1 MNKKGTCN
9 NLLNYWP
16 PSLLK
21 SQKSQESKTG
31 ATLQVRST
39 APLRYA
45 HSFLYGG
52 MGSDDIS
59 RDLLE
64 VDMGALSIHM
74 HSSSLYSV
82 P

>member
-1 MNKKGTCN
+1 MSK
-9 NLLNYWP
+9 
-16 PSLLK
+16 
-21 SQKSQESKTG
+21 KSQESKTG
-31 ATLQVRST
+31 ETLQVMST

-45 HSFLYGG
+45 HSFLYG
-52 MGSDDIS
+52 GSDDIS

>member
-1 MNKKGTCN
+1 M
-9 NLLNYWP
+9 
-16 PSLLK
+16 
-21 SQKSQESKTG
+21 
-31 ATLQVRST
+31 ST

-45 HSFLYGG
+45 HFFLYG
-52 MGSDDIS
+52 GSDDIS

>member
-1 MNKKGTCN
+1 MGTA
-9 NLLNYWP
+9 P
-16 PSLLK
+16 PS
-21 SQKSQESKTG
+21 
-31 ATLQVRST
+31 
-39 APLRYA
+39 YA
-45 HSFLYGG
+45 HFFLYG
-52 MGSDDIS
+52 GSDDIS

>member
-1 MNKKGTCN
+1 M
-9 NLLNYWP
+9 
-16 PSLLK
+16 
-21 SQKSQESKTG
+21 
-31 ATLQVRST
+31 ST

-52 MGSDDIS
+52 MGSDDDIS

>member
-1 MNKKGTCN
+1 MSK
-9 NLLNYWP
+9 
-16 PSLLK
+16 
-21 SQKSQESKTG
+21 KSQESKTG
-31 ATLQVRST
+31 ATLQVMST
-39 APLRYA
+39 APLCYA
-45 HSFLYGG
+45 HSFLYG
-52 MGSDDIS
+52 GSDDIS

>member
-1 MNKKGTCN
+1 MSK
-9 NLLNYWP
+9 
-16 PSLLK
+16 
-21 SQKSQESKTG
+21 KSQESKTG
-31 ATLQVRST
+31 ATLQVMST
-39 APLRYA
+39 APPSYA
-45 HSFLYGG
+45 HSFLYG
-52 MGSDDIS
+52 GSDDIS